1 MKEDR
6 EIKKRNRKPT
16 AKMIKLGKLLA
27 EGKHSIVECYRLTYN
42 TSNMSDSVARNE
54 ASIMANHPSVTMII
68 EEEKRR
74 ISNISLQREKKK
86 EIQITNDRERVL
98 ERLRLWM
105 DNPPNDALQLRA
117 TEALMKAVGLNG
129 SSVEITENK
138 NSKDI
143 AESIS
148 QILLSIEENRESIE
162 RNEEGGPLH

>member
-1 MKEDR
+1 
-6 EIKKRNRKPT
+6 
-16 AKMIKLGKLLA
+16 
-27 EGKHSIVECYRLTYN
+27 
-42 TSNMSDSVARNE
+42 
-54 ASIMANHPSVTMII
+54 MANHPSVTMIV

-148 QILLSIEENRESIE
+148 QILLSIEEKSEPIE
-162 RNEEGGPLH
+162 RNEEGGAVH